1 MFVIRKSFYCY
12 FKLFFIGSV
21 YKKYPGNKSV
31 RKNINHTTIPDQ
43 EDIVTTKE
51 VCLITRGLSWL

>member
-1 MFVIRKSFYCY
+1 MNVCNRTKYLIVI
-12 FKLFFIGSV
+12 LIFFLGSV

-51 VCLITRGLSWL
+51 VCLITS